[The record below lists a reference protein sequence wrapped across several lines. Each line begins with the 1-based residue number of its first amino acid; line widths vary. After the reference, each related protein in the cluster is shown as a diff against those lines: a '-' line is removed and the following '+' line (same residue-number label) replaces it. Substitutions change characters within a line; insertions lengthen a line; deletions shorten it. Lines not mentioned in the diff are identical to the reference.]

1 MSNLLFAS
9 ELGKR
14 PQVAKL
20 IEPHT
25 AGSGIFTCEALSG
38 WAGEC
43 SFVVYEVD
51 SSGSPIS
58 GSETDWIGTKNNR
71 NLENLEL
78 TAGVD
83 RDYPVDRT
91 YLIATETAGGRNKL
105 IQGLKNTLNDDGTLK
120 AGVVDFS
127 KIPNGSVTTLKI
139 ASNAINN
146 DKIADNSL
154 DGKKILDNS
163 IQLSKLSGVYSSTK
177 AVEVGTWIDGRK
189 IYRKVYSGKGNV
201 PLEVTVDRCA
211 TVIDMRMVVKNKAN
225 NGSWRTVPWL
235 YDTAD
240 NSWVAGFYLD
250 SLRSVVVMQLKENMR
265 NAYWWHFVIDYCIE
279 AERG

>member
-14 PQVAKL
+14 PQVARL
-20 IEPHT
+20 TEPHT
-25 AGSGIFTCEALSG
+25 TGSGIFTCESLSG

-51 SSGSPIS
+51 SSGNPIS

-91 YLIATETAGGRNKL
+91 YLVATETAGGRNKL

-120 AGVVDFS
+120 AGVVDLS
-127 KIPNGSVTTLKI
+127 KIPDGSVTATKI
-139 ASNAINN
+139 AHNSINN

-154 DGKKILDNS
+154 DGRKLLDNS
-163 IQLSKLSGVYSSTK
+163 IPLTKIKGAYSKDR
-177 AVEVGTWIDGRK
+177 VEIGTWVDGRK
-189 IYRKVYSGKGNV
+189 VYRKVITGTGDV
-201 PLEVTVDRCA
+201 PASIPFEKFT
-211 TVIDMRMVVKNKAN
+211 TIIKSEMMVKNQGA
-225 NGSWRTVPWL
+225 GQAWRMIPWL
-235 YDTAD
+235 FNGNDLNWYGGYYFLED
-240 NSWVAGFYLD
+240 NRTIAV
-250 SLRSVVVMQLKENMR
+250 QLGNEIKKAVN
-265 NAYWWHFVIDYCIE
+265 WHIIVEYCID
-279 AERG
+279 

>member
-14 PQVAKL
+14 PQVARL
-20 IEPHT
+20 TEPHT
-25 AGSGIFTCEALSG
+25 AGSGIFTCESLSG

-51 SSGSPIS
+51 SSGNPIS

-91 YLIATETAGGRNKL
+91 YLVATETAGGRNKL

-120 AGVVDFS
+120 AGVVDLS
-127 KIPNGSVTTLKI
+127 KIPDGSVTATKI
-139 ASNAINN
+139 AHNSVNN

-154 DGKKILDNS
+154 DGRKILDNS
-163 IQLSKLSGVYSSTK
+163 IPMTKIKEDYSKDRVEIGTWLGVKKVYRRVITGTGDVPASIPFEKFTVIVRSEMMVKNQGAGQAWRMIPWLFNGNDLNWYGGYCFLEDNRTIAVQLGNEIKK
-177 AVEVGTWIDGRK
+177 AV
-189 IYRKVYSGKGNV
+189 N
-201 PLEVTVDRCA
+201 
-211 TVIDMRMVVKNKAN
+211 
-225 NGSWRTVPWL
+225 
-235 YDTAD
+235 
-240 NSWVAGFYLD
+240 
-250 SLRSVVVMQLKENMR
+250 
-265 NAYWWHFVIDYCIE
+265 WHIIVEYCID
-279 AERG
+279 

>member
-14 PQVAKL
+14 PQVARL
-20 IEPHT
+20 TEPHT

-43 SFVVYEVD
+43 SFVIYEVD
-51 SSGSPIS
+51 SSGNPIS

-71 NLENLEL
+71 NLENLEI

-91 YLIATETAGGRNKL
+91 YLVATETAGGRNKL

-120 AGVVDFS
+120 AGVVDLS
-127 KIPNGSVTTLKI
+127 KIPDGSVTANKI
-139 ASNAINN
+139 AHNSINN

-154 DGKKILDNS
+154 DGRKLLDNS
-163 IQLSKLSGVYSSTK
+163 IPMTKTKGAYSKDR
-177 AVEVGTWIDGRK
+177 VEIGTWVDGRK
-189 IYRKVYSGKGNV
+189 VYRKVITGTGTV
-201 PLEVTVDRCA
+201 PASIPFEKFTTIVRSE
-211 TVIDMRMVVKNKAN
+211 MMVKNQGA
-225 NGSWRTVPWL
+225 GQAWRMIPWL
-235 YDTAD
+235 FNGNDLNWYGGYYFLED
-240 NSWVAGFYLD
+240 NRTIAVQIGNE
-250 SLRSVVVMQLKENMR
+250 LKKAVN
-265 NAYWWHFVIDYCIE
+265 WHIIVEYCID
-279 AERG
+279 

>member
-14 PQVAKL
+14 PQVARL
-20 IEPHT
+20 TEPHT
-25 AGSGIFTCEALSG
+25 TGSGILTCESLSG

-51 SSGSPIS
+51 SSGNPIS

-91 YLIATETAGGRNKL
+91 YLVATETAGGRNKL

-120 AGVVDFS
+120 AGVVDLS
-127 KIPNGSVTTLKI
+127 KIPDGSVTATKI
-139 ASNAINN
+139 AHNSINN

-154 DGKKILDNS
+154 DGRKLLDNS
-163 IQLSKLSGVYSSTK
+163 IPLTKIKEDYSKDR
-177 AVEVGTWIDGRK
+177 VEIGTWLGVK
-189 IYRKVYSGKGNV
+189 KVYRRVITGTGDV
-201 PLEVTVDRCA
+201 PASIPFEKF
-211 TVIDMRMVVKNKAN
+211 TVIVRSEMVVKNQGA
-225 NGSWRTVPWL
+225 GRAWRMIPWL
-235 YDTAD
+235 FNGNDLNWYGGYYFLED
-240 NSWVAGFYLD
+240 NRTIAV
-250 SLRSVVVMQLKENMR
+250 QLGNEIKKAVN
-265 NAYWWHFVIDYCIE
+265 WHIIVEYCID
-279 AERG
+279 

>member
-14 PQVAKL
+14 PQVARL

-83 RDYPVDRT
+83 RDYPTDRT
-91 YLIATETAGGRNKL
+91 YLVATETAGGRNKL

-120 AGVVDFS
+120 NGVVDFS
-127 KIPNGSVTTLKI
+127 KIPDGSVTTPKI
-139 ASNAINN
+139 ANNAINN

-177 AVEVGTWIDGRK
+177 AVEIGTWIDGRK

-279 AERG
+279 AEQG

>member
-14 PQVAKL
+14 PQVARL
-20 IEPHT
+20 TEPHT
-25 AGSGIFTCEALSG
+25 AGSGIFTCESLSG

-43 SFVVYEVD
+43 SFVIYEVD
-51 SSGSPIS
+51 SSGNPIS

-91 YLIATETAGGRNKL
+91 YLVATETAGGRNKL

-120 AGVVDFS
+120 AGVVDLS
-127 KIPNGSVTTLKI
+127 KIPDGSVTATKI
-139 ASNAINN
+139 AHNSINN

-154 DGKKILDNS
+154 DGRKLLDNS
-163 IQLSKLSGVYSSTK
+163 IPLTKVKEDYSKDR
-177 AVEVGTWIDGRK
+177 VEIGTWLGVK
-189 IYRKVYSGKGNV
+189 KVYRRVITGTGDV
-201 PLEVTVDRCA
+201 PASIPFEKF
-211 TVIDMRMVVKNKAN
+211 TVIVRSEMVVKNQGA
-225 NGSWRTVPWL
+225 GRAWSMIPWL
-235 YDTAD
+235 FNGNDLNWYGGYYFLED
-240 NSWVAGFYLD
+240 NRTIAV
-250 SLRSVVVMQLKENMR
+250 QLVNEIKKAVN
-265 NAYWWHFVIDYCIE
+265 WHIIVEYCID
-279 AERG
+279 

>member
-14 PQVAKL
+14 PQVARL

-51 SSGSPIS
+51 SSGNPIS

-71 NLENLEL
+71 NIENLEL

-146 DKIADNSL
+146 DKIADNSISG
-154 DGKKILDNS
+154 DKILDKS
-163 IQLSKLSGVYSSTK
+163 ISYSKLKTVYSK
-177 AVEVGTWIDGRK
+177 DRIEIGTWIDGRK
-189 IYRKVYSGKGNV
+189 IYRKVYTGTGNV
-201 PLEVTVDRCA
+201 PAKISVEPFKA
-211 TVIDMRMVVKNKAN
+211 IIDMRMIVKNSGQGDA
-225 NGSWRTVPWL
+225 WRNVPWL
-235 YDTAD
+235 YNPSDAA
-240 NSWVAGFYLD
+240 WAGGFYA
-250 SLRSVVVMQLKENMR
+250 SEYTKEITTQLGSNLGKT
-265 NAYWWHFVIDYCIE
+265 YWWHLIIDYCID
-279 AERG
+279 

>member
-14 PQVAKL
+14 PQVARL
-20 IEPHT
+20 TEPHT
-25 AGSGIFTCEALSG
+25 TGSGIFTCESLSG
-38 WAGEC
+38 WAEEC

-51 SSGSPIS
+51 SSGNPIS

-91 YLIATETAGGRNKL
+91 YLVATETAGGRNKL

-120 AGVVDFS
+120 AGVVDLS
-127 KIPNGSVTTLKI
+127 KIPDGSVTATKI
-139 ASNAINN
+139 AHNSINN

-154 DGKKILDNS
+154 DGRKLLDNS
-163 IQLSKLSGVYSSTK
+163 IPLTKIREDYSKDR
-177 AVEVGTWIDGRK
+177 VEIGTWLGVK
-189 IYRKVYSGKGNV
+189 KVYRRVITGTGDV
-201 PLEVTVDRCA
+201 PASIPFEKF
-211 TVIDMRMVVKNKAN
+211 TVIVRSEMVVKNQGA
-225 NGSWRTVPWL
+225 GRAWRMIPWL
-235 YDTAD
+235 FNGNDLNWYGGYYFLED
-240 NSWVAGFYLD
+240 NRTIAV
-250 SLRSVVVMQLKENMR
+250 QLGNEIKKAVN
-265 NAYWWHFVIDYCIE
+265 WHIIVEYCID
-279 AERG
+279 

>member
-14 PQVAKL
+14 PQVARL
-20 IEPHT
+20 TEPHT

-38 WAGEC
+38 WAREC

-51 SSGSPIS
+51 PSGNPIS

-127 KIPNGSVTTLKI
+127 KIPVNSIDASKIQVGTIDLSAIKNGSITPARISSSSTTNNGWNEI
-139 ASNAINN
+139 QIN
-146 DKIADNSL
+146 DKI
-154 DGKKILDNS
+154 S
-163 IQLSKLSGVYSSTK
+163 IFTIANQETIQRDFQSGWGYIVIEDYRLPQNVKFLGGVISATASDA
-177 AVEVGTWIDGRK
+177 AVGVDIAVNATGVHGTWRNN
-189 IYRKVYSGKGNV
+189 Y
-201 PLEVTVDRCA
+201 A
-211 TVIDMRMVVKNKAN
+211 TWVKNC
-225 NGSWRTVPWL
+225 RI
-235 YDTAD
+235 
-240 NSWVAGFYLD
+240 
-250 SLRSVVVMQLKENMR
+250 
-265 NAYWWHFVIDYCIE
+265 YWSGIII
-279 AERG
+279 AERK

>member
-14 PQVAKL
+14 PQVARL
-20 IEPHT
+20 TEPHT
-25 AGSGIFTCEALSG
+25 AGSGIFTCESLSG

-51 SSGSPIS
+51 SSGNPIS

-71 NLENLEL
+71 NLENLEI

-91 YLIATETAGGRNKL
+91 YLVATETAGGRNKL

-120 AGVVDFS
+120 AGVVDLS
-127 KIPNGSVTTLKI
+127 KIPDGSVTTTKI
-139 ASNAINN
+139 AHNSINN

-154 DGKKILDNS
+154 DGRKLLDNS
-163 IQLSKLSGVYSSTK
+163 IPLTKVKEDYSKDR
-177 AVEVGTWIDGRK
+177 VEIGTWLGVK
-189 IYRKVYSGKGNV
+189 KVYRRVITGTGNV
-201 PLEVTVDRCA
+201 PA
-211 TVIDMRMVVKNKAN
+211 TIPFEKFTTIVRSEMVVKNQGAGQAWRMIPWVF
-225 NGSWRTVPWL
+225 NGNDLDWYGGYYFLEDNRTIAV
-235 YDTAD
+235 
-240 NSWVAGFYLD
+240 
-250 SLRSVVVMQLKENMR
+250 QLGNELKKTFH
-265 NAYWWHFVIDYCIE
+265 WHIIVEYCID
-279 AERG
+279 

>member
-14 PQVAKL
+14 PQVARL
-20 IEPHT
+20 TEPHT
-25 AGSGIFTCEALSG
+25 AGSGIFTCESLSG

-51 SSGSPIS
+51 SSGNPIS

-71 NLENLEL
+71 NLENLEV

-91 YLIATETAGGRNKL
+91 YLVATETAGGRNKL

-120 AGVVDFS
+120 AGVVDLS
-127 KIPNGSVTTLKI
+127 KIPDGSVTATKI
-139 ASNAINN
+139 AHNSINN

-154 DGKKILDNS
+154 DGRKLLDNS
-163 IQLSKLSGVYSSTK
+163 IPLTKIKEDYSKDR
-177 AVEVGTWIDGRK
+177 VEIGTWLGVK
-189 IYRKVYSGKGNV
+189 KVYRRVITGTGDV
-201 PLEVTVDRCA
+201 PASIPFEKF
-211 TVIDMRMVVKNKAN
+211 TVIVRSEMVVKNQGA
-225 NGSWRTVPWL
+225 GRAWRMIPWL
-235 YDTAD
+235 FNGNDLNWYGGYYFLED
-240 NSWVAGFYLD
+240 NRTIAV
-250 SLRSVVVMQLKENMR
+250 QLGNEIKKAVN
-265 NAYWWHFVIDYCIE
+265 WHIIVEYCID
-279 AERG
+279 

>member
-14 PQVAKL
+14 PQVARL
-20 IEPHT
+20 TEPHT
-25 AGSGIFTCEALSG
+25 TGSGIFTCESLSG

-51 SSGSPIS
+51 SSGNPIS

-91 YLIATETAGGRNKL
+91 YLVATETAGGRNKL
-105 IQGLKNTLNDDGTLK
+105 IQGLKNILNDDGTLK
-120 AGVVDFS
+120 AGVVDLS
-127 KIPNGSVTTLKI
+127 KIPDGSVTATKI
-139 ASNAINN
+139 AHNSINN

-154 DGKKILDNS
+154 DGRKLLDNS
-163 IQLSKLSGVYSSTK
+163 IPLTKIKEDYSKDR
-177 AVEVGTWIDGRK
+177 VEIGTWLGVK
-189 IYRKVYSGKGNV
+189 KVYRRVITGTGDV
-201 PLEVTVDRCA
+201 PASIPFEKF
-211 TVIDMRMVVKNKAN
+211 TVIVRSEMVVKNQGA
-225 NGSWRTVPWL
+225 GRAWRMIPWL
-235 YDTAD
+235 FNGNDLNWYGGYYFLED
-240 NSWVAGFYLD
+240 NRTIAV
-250 SLRSVVVMQLKENMR
+250 QLGNEIKKAVN
-265 NAYWWHFVIDYCIE
+265 WHIIVEYCID
-279 AERG
+279 

>member
-14 PQVAKL
+14 PQVARL
-20 IEPHT
+20 TEPHT
-25 AGSGIFTCEALSG
+25 AGSGIFTCESLSG

-51 SSGSPIS
+51 SSGNPIS

-71 NLENLEL
+71 NLENLEI

-91 YLIATETAGGRNKL
+91 YLVATETAGGRNKL

-120 AGVVDFS
+120 AGVVDLS
-127 KIPNGSVTTLKI
+127 KIPDGSVTATKI
-139 ASNAINN
+139 AHNSINN

-154 DGKKILDNS
+154 DGRKLLDNS
-163 IQLSKLSGVYSSTK
+163 IPPTKIKEDYSKDR
-177 AVEVGTWIDGRK
+177 VEIGTWLGVK
-189 IYRKVYSGKGNV
+189 KVYRRVITGTGNV
-201 PLEVTVDRCA
+201 PSSIPFEKFTTIVRSE
-211 TVIDMRMVVKNKAN
+211 MMVKNQGA
-225 NGSWRTVPWL
+225 GQAWRMIPWL
-235 YDTAD
+235 FNGNDLNWYGGYYFLED
-240 NSWVAGFYLD
+240 NRTIAV
-250 SLRSVVVMQLKENMR
+250 QLGNEISK
-265 NAYWWHFVIDYCIE
+265 AVYWHIIVEYCID
-279 AERG
+279 

>member
-14 PQVAKL
+14 PQVARL
-20 IEPHT
+20 TEPHT
-25 AGSGIFTCEALSG
+25 AGSGIFTCESLSG

-51 SSGSPIS
+51 SSGNPIS

-71 NLENLEL
+71 NLENLEI

-91 YLIATETAGGRNKL
+91 YLVATETAGGRNKL

-120 AGVVDFS
+120 AGVVDLS
-127 KIPNGSVTTLKI
+127 KIPDGSVTATKI
-139 ASNAINN
+139 AHNSINN

-154 DGKKILDNS
+154 DGRKLLDNS
-163 IQLSKLSGVYSSTK
+163 IPLTKIKEDYSKDR
-177 AVEVGTWIDGRK
+177 VEIGTWLGVK
-189 IYRKVYSGKGNV
+189 KVYRRVITGTGDV
-201 PLEVTVDRCA
+201 PASIPFEKF
-211 TVIDMRMVVKNKAN
+211 TVIVRSEMVVKNQGA
-225 NGSWRTVPWL
+225 GRAWRMIPWL
-235 YDTAD
+235 FNGNDLNWYGGYYFLED
-240 NSWVAGFYLD
+240 NRTIAV
-250 SLRSVVVMQLKENMR
+250 QLGNEIKKAVN
-265 NAYWWHFVIDYCIE
+265 WHIIVEYCID
-279 AERG
+279 

>member
-14 PQVAKL
+14 PQVARL
-20 IEPHT
+20 TEPHT
-25 AGSGIFTCEALSG
+25 AGSGIFTCESLSG

-51 SSGSPIS
+51 SSGNPIS

-71 NLENLEL
+71 NLENLEI

-91 YLIATETAGGRNKL
+91 YLVATETAGGRNKL

-120 AGVVDFS
+120 AGVVDLS
-127 KIPNGSVTTLKI
+127 KIPDGSVTATKI
-139 ASNAINN
+139 AHNSINN

-154 DGKKILDNS
+154 DGRKLLDNS
-163 IQLSKLSGVYSSTK
+163 IPLTKVKEDYSKDR
-177 AVEVGTWIDGRK
+177 VEIGTWLGVK
-189 IYRKVYSGKGNV
+189 KVYRRVITGTGDV
-201 PLEVTVDRCA
+201 PASIPFEKF
-211 TVIDMRMVVKNKAN
+211 TVIVRSEMVVKNQGA
-225 NGSWRTVPWL
+225 GLAWRMIPWL
-235 YDTAD
+235 FNGNDLNWYGGYYFLED
-240 NSWVAGFYLD
+240 NRTIAV
-250 SLRSVVVMQLKENMR
+250 QLGNEIKKAVN
-265 NAYWWHFVIDYCIE
+265 WHIIVEYCID
-279 AERG
+279 

>member
-14 PQVAKL
+14 PQVARL
-20 IEPHT
+20 TEPHT

-51 SSGSPIS
+51 SSGNPIS

-83 RDYPVDRT
+83 RDYPADRT

-120 AGVVDFS
+120 DGVVNLS
-127 KIPNGSVTTLKI
+127 KIPNGSVTTPKI

-177 AVEVGTWIDGRK
+177 AVEIGTWIDGRK

-211 TVIDMRMVVKNKAN
+211 AVIDMRMVVKNKAN

-250 SLRSVVVMQLKENMR
+250 ALRSVVVMQLKENMR

-279 AERG
+279 TERG

>member
-14 PQVAKL
+14 PQVARL
-20 IEPHT
+20 TEPHT
-25 AGSGIFTCEALSG
+25 AGSGIFTCESLSG

-51 SSGSPIS
+51 SSGNPIS

-91 YLIATETAGGRNKL
+91 YLVATETAGGRNKL

-120 AGVVDFS
+120 AGVVDLS
-127 KIPNGSVTTLKI
+127 KIPDGSVTATKI
-139 ASNAINN
+139 AHNSINN

-154 DGKKILDNS
+154 DGRKLLDNS
-163 IQLSKLSGVYSSTK
+163 IPLTKIREDYSKDR
-177 AVEVGTWIDGRK
+177 VEIGTWLGVK
-189 IYRKVYSGKGNV
+189 KVYRRVITGTGDV
-201 PLEVTVDRCA
+201 PASIPFEKF
-211 TVIDMRMVVKNKAN
+211 TVIVRSEMVVKNQGA
-225 NGSWRTVPWL
+225 GRAWRMIPWL
-235 YDTAD
+235 FNGNDLNWYGGYYFLED
-240 NSWVAGFYLD
+240 NRTIAV
-250 SLRSVVVMQLKENMR
+250 QLGNEIKKAVN
-265 NAYWWHFVIDYCIE
+265 WHIIVEYCID
-279 AERG
+279 

>member
-14 PQVAKL
+14 PQVARL
-20 IEPHT
+20 TEPHT
-25 AGSGIFTCEALSG
+25 AGSGIFTCESLSG

-51 SSGSPIS
+51 SSGNPIS

-91 YLIATETAGGRNKL
+91 YLVATETAGGRNKL

-120 AGVVDFS
+120 AGVVDLS
-127 KIPNGSVTTLKI
+127 KIPDGSVTATKI
-139 ASNAINN
+139 AHNSVNN

-154 DGKKILDNS
+154 DGRKILDNS
-163 IQLSKLSGVYSSTK
+163 IPMTKIKEDYSKDRVEIGTWLGVKKVYRRVITGTGDVPASIPFEKFTVIVRSEMMVKNQGAGQAWRMIPWLFNGNDLNWYGGYYFLEDNRTIAVQLGNEIKK
-177 AVEVGTWIDGRK
+177 AV
-189 IYRKVYSGKGNV
+189 N
-201 PLEVTVDRCA
+201 
-211 TVIDMRMVVKNKAN
+211 
-225 NGSWRTVPWL
+225 
-235 YDTAD
+235 
-240 NSWVAGFYLD
+240 
-250 SLRSVVVMQLKENMR
+250 
-265 NAYWWHFVIDYCIE
+265 WHIIVEYCID
-279 AERG
+279 

>member
-14 PQVAKL
+14 PQVARL
-20 IEPHT
+20 TEPHT

-43 SFVVYEVD
+43 SFVIYEVD
-51 SSGSPIS
+51 SSGNPIS

-91 YLIATETAGGRNKL
+91 YLVATETAGGRNKL

-120 AGVVDFS
+120 AGVVDVS
-127 KIPNGSVTTLKI
+127 KIPDGSVTATKI
-139 ASNAINN
+139 AHNSINN

-154 DGKKILDNS
+154 DGRKLLDNS
-163 IQLSKLSGVYSSTK
+163 IPPTKIKEDYSKDR
-177 AVEVGTWIDGRK
+177 VEIGTWLGVK
-189 IYRKVYSGKGNV
+189 KVYRRVITGTGDV
-201 PLEVTVDRCA
+201 PASIPFEKF
-211 TVIDMRMVVKNKAN
+211 TVIVRSEMVVKNQGA
-225 NGSWRTVPWL
+225 GRAWRMIPWL
-235 YDTAD
+235 FNGNDLNWYGGYYFLED
-240 NSWVAGFYLD
+240 NRTIAV
-250 SLRSVVVMQLKENMR
+250 QLGNEIKKAVN
-265 NAYWWHFVIDYCIE
+265 WHIIVEYCID
-279 AERG
+279 

>member
-14 PQVAKL
+14 PQVARL
-20 IEPHT
+20 TEPHT

-43 SFVVYEVD
+43 SFVIYEVD
-51 SSGSPIS
+51 SSGNPIS

-91 YLIATETAGGRNKL
+91 YLVATETAGGRNKL

-120 AGVVDFS
+120 AGVVDLS
-127 KIPNGSVTTLKI
+127 KIPDGSVTATKI
-139 ASNAINN
+139 AHNAINN

-154 DGKKILDNS
+154 DGKKLLDNS
-163 IQLSKLSGVYSSTK
+163 IPLTKIKGAYSKDR
-177 AVEVGTWIDGRK
+177 VEIGIWVDGRK
-189 IYRKVYSGKGNV
+189 VYRKVITGTGNV
-201 PLEVTVDRCA
+201 PTSIPFEKFTTIVKSE
-211 TVIDMRMVVKNKAN
+211 MMVKNQGA
-225 NGSWRTVPWL
+225 GQAWRMIPWL
-235 YDTAD
+235 FNGNDLNWYGGYYFLED
-240 NSWVAGFYLD
+240 NRTIAV
-250 SLRSVVVMQLKENMR
+250 QLGNEIKKAVN
-265 NAYWWHFVIDYCIE
+265 WHIIIEYCID
-279 AERG
+279 

>member
-14 PQVAKL
+14 PQVARL
-20 IEPHT
+20 TEPHT
-25 AGSGIFTCEALSG
+25 AGSVIFTCEALSG

-51 SSGSPIS
+51 PSGNPIS

-71 NLENLEL
+71 NLESLEL

-91 YLIATETAGGRNKL
+91 YLVATETAGGRNKL

-120 AGVVDFS
+120 AGVVDLS
-127 KIPNGSVTTLKI
+127 KIPDGSVTATKI
-139 ASNAINN
+139 AHNSINN

-154 DGKKILDNS
+154 DGRKLLDNS
-163 IQLSKLSGVYSSTK
+163 IPLTKIKEDYSKDRVEIGTWLGVKKVYRRVITGTGDVPASIPFEKFTVIVRSEMMVKNQGAGRAWRMIPWLFNGNDLNWYGGYYFLEDNRTIAVQLGNEIKK
-177 AVEVGTWIDGRK
+177 AV
-189 IYRKVYSGKGNV
+189 N
-201 PLEVTVDRCA
+201 
-211 TVIDMRMVVKNKAN
+211 
-225 NGSWRTVPWL
+225 
-235 YDTAD
+235 
-240 NSWVAGFYLD
+240 
-250 SLRSVVVMQLKENMR
+250 
-265 NAYWWHFVIDYCIE
+265 WHIIVEYCID
-279 AERG
+279 